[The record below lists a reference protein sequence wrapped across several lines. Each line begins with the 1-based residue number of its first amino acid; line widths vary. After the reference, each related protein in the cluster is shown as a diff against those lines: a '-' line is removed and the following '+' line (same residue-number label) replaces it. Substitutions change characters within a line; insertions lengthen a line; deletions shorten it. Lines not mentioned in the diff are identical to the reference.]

1 LNQISQYE
9 FEFIIVDDE
18 PMDKTAMLLKKF
30 NSDIRVKVIHQY
42 NREFSGTINHAL
54 KVYNRRLIFVDPDNN
69 ILLNAIQNLLKTE
82 LL

>member
-1 LNQISQYE
+1 MSQW
-9 FEFIIVDDE
+9 I
-18 PMDKTAMLLKKF
+18 KTAMLLKKF

-69 ILLNAIQNLLKTE
+69 ILLECNTE
-82 LL
+82 SIED